1 MKARAFRRF
10 LAGSSLALASLIA
23 ASAAAGVP
31 GTITHQGRLYDASE
45 KPIQGALSVQVAI
58 YADKTS
64 AVPLWSEVNTV
75 TFDEGYFSIQL
86 GAGVPF
92 GAGVFDGSTRYL
104 GITVGSD
111 PEMTPRPPVA
121 SVPYALLA
129 SDVNGDI
136 HPTSVSI
143 NGVGTV
149 INSGGKWVGDPAGL
163 QGPQGPQG
171 PQGLQGPQ
179 GASGPVGPT
188 GSTGPAGATGATG
201 ALGALGPTGATGPQ
215 GPQGVAGPAGPAGA
229 AGPQG
234 VQGAIGATGPAGATG
249 TPGAVGATG
258 PVGPQGVQGAAGA
271 AGAAG
276 PQGPIGLVGATG
288 PAGATGGVGPTGPG
302 GAVGAT
308 GAVGA
313 PGPAGATGSQGLQGV
328 AGPAGVQGPAGA
340 AGPTGPAGPAGVA
353 GALGATGPQGAG
365 GVAGALGPTG
375 PAGAVGATGP
385 TSVPVCPAP
394 YTTVNL
400 TLNTGVT
407 QRSTLCVYR
416 DTALNDWDT
425 GAYFC
430 GFTYGGKLCTH
441 EQIRRACSLGG
452 MSLATGTWL
461 ADRVGDSSALF
472 VNNTTCNDFDGVATS
487 QNGPGSPLTNAS
499 YCCLEWMKYP

>member
-1 MKARAFRRF
+1 MKARAFRRY

-58 YADKTS
+58 YADKTA

-75 TFDEGYFSIQL
+75 TFDEGYFSVQL

-104 GITVGSD
+104 GITVGSE

-179 GASGPVGPT
+179 GASGPVGAT
-188 GSTGPAGATGATG
+188 GSTGPAGAIGATG
-201 ALGALGPTGATGPQ
+201 VAGGLGPTGATGPQ

-234 VQGAIGATGPAGATG
+234 VQGAVGASGPAGATG
-249 TPGAVGATG
+249 TAGLAGATG
-258 PVGPQGVQGAAGA
+258 PAGPPGVQGAAGAAGAAGPQGPIGLAGATGPAGPQGVQGAAGA

-288 PAGATGGVGPTGPG
+288 PAGATGT
-302 GAVGAT
+302 
-308 GAVGA
+308 
-313 PGPAGATGSQGLQGV
+313 
-328 AGPAGVQGPAGA
+328 
-340 AGPTGPAGPAGVA
+340 A
-353 GALGATGPQGAG
+353 GALGPTGPQGAG

-385 TSVPVCPAP
+385 TSVPTCPAP

-400 TLNTGVT
+400 TLNAGVT

-452 MSLATGTWL
+452 MTLATGTWL

-472 VNNTTCNDFDGVATS
+472 VNNTTCNDFDGVATA